1 MKNDI
6 AQILNDSASLKGHLA
21 TDPAFLQAV
30 SDSCQLLYE
39 TISQGGT
46 IYACGNGGSTCDAMH
61 LVEELVA
68 KYKRER
74 QGIRAQH
81 FMDPSVITCWSNDHS
96 FGDAYRRYADV
107 FCTERDVLVAIST
120 SGNSGNILAAAE
132 QAKKRGTKVI
142 GLTGRDG
149 GTLARESDVALIV
162 PSKLTERIQ
171 EVHITV
177 VHIWLE
183 LLETRYLQVPK
194 TSEDATAS
202 DRRDEIYERPS
213 ANLA

>member
-1 MKNDI
+1 MKNEI
-6 AQILNDSASLKGHLA
+6 AQLLNDSASLKARLA
-21 TDPAFLQAV
+21 ADQPFLQAV
-30 SDSCQLLYE
+30 SDACQVLYG
-39 TISQGGT
+39 TISKGGT

-74 QGIRAQH
+74 RGIRAQH
-81 FMDPSVITCWSNDHS
+81 FMDPSVITCWSNDYS
-96 FGDAYRRYADV
+96 FQDAYRRYADV
-107 FCTERDVLVAIST
+107 FCTERDTLVAIST
-120 SGNSGNILAAAE
+120 SGNSENIIVAAE

-149 GTLARESDVALIV
+149 GALARVSDIAIV
-162 PSKLTERIQ
+162 VPAAFTERIQ

-183 LLETRYLQVPK
+183 LLETRYLNVTKP
-194 TSEDATAS
+194 SNDASPSDAS
-202 DRRDEIYERPS
+202 DSFYERPS